1 MYVLLAAEIFCVL
14 FVASAVI
21 VGIRRIRKWRLS
33 RVEIVSYKDLIER
46 SLISVKSLEDEM
58 EALEEIFRPAAYAGV
73 MTIKQIAWSGDVRE
87 GLQERIQAAK
97 EYLCRMNKNV
107 INFGQMGER
116 GVLFSMGEDAFAL
129 EIATKAK
136 GCKFELDQV
145 RRRIVIYDMV
155 PVLLWR
161 FLGRKFA
168 LDCLYGGSDLIEQYR
183 LLAERVL
190 VFVRARGDDYHYETL
205 LSAL

>member
-1 MYVLLAAEIFCVL
+1 
-14 FVASAVI
+14 
-21 VGIRRIRKWRLS
+21 
-33 RVEIVSYKDLIER
+33 
-46 SLISVKSLEDEM
+46 M
-58 EALEEIFRPAAYAGV
+58 EALEEIFRPSAYADV
-73 MTIKQIAWSGDVRE
+73 MTIKQIAWSGDVRD
-87 GLQERIQAAK
+87 GLQERIRAAK
-97 EYLCRMNKNV
+97 EYLGRMNKNV
-107 INFGQMGER
+107 RNFGQMGER

-145 RRRIVIYDMV
+145 RRRIVIYDLV
-155 PVLLWR
+155 PVFLWR

-168 LDCLYGGSDLIEQYR
+168 LDCLYGGNDLIDQYR